1 MMKKILFIVA
11 ISILLLVPIV
21 SAQERIGNAN
31 GLRKTPWFIFN
42 SELEMSYNTSAVN
55 NATFQPDGPAVSI
68 PLYIKYR
75 VDIPN
80 FFLRPPF
87 LFLKTLFVFGRL
99 SIPTQKIHLSVINPP
114 DWAAISITP
123 SNPYFDIDN
132 TIQEATA
139 ILQIAVHFDAPS
151 EAYALRIEAEAPRLG
166 RIQKTDASVS
176 LYFIPAWVPLLS
188 IDVSQPYIRT
198 PPNET
203 TTTTID
209 ITNLGNAECLVTANI
224 TEIVGWS
231 IYLDQAQFWLSIG
244 QTKTITL
251 FLKPPEN
258 FQGIQE
264 INITFTPSRFP
275 GEIGPAVPVMI
286 HAYFP

>member
-1 MMKKILFIVA
+1 MIKKKVFVVA
-11 ISILLLVPIV
+11 ILILLLSPMV
-21 SAQERIGNAN
+21 SAQERMGNDN
-31 GLRKTPWFIFN
+31 GLRKTPWFMFDF
-42 SELEMSYNTSAVN
+42 ELEISYNTSAVN
-55 NATFQPDGPAVSI
+55 NATFTPDGPPVSI

-75 VDIPN
+75 ADIPN

-87 LFLKTLFVFGRL
+87 LFLKAWFVFGRL

-123 SNPYFDIDN
+123 SNPYINIDN
-132 TIQEATA
+132 TFQEATA

-151 EAYALRIEAEAPRLG
+151 EGYVLKIKAEAPRLG
-166 RIQKTDASVS
+166 RLQQKDAD
-176 LYFIPAWVPLLS
+176 LDLIFMPAWMPLLS
-188 IDVSQPYIRT
+188 IDLSQPYIRT

-224 TEIVGWS
+224 TEIIGWS

-244 QTKTITL
+244 QTKSITL

-264 INITFTPSRFP
+264 INISFTPSRHP
-275 GEIGPAVPVMI
+275 GETGPPVPVTI